1 MRTLNPIVAEYAGQ
15 VDFYLVAF
23 NESAATLEAYIEE
36 NSYANMTAAQP
47 VGSMLRD
54 LKIVNQSSMIAV
66 DGAGIITFRKG
77 YGREGDAET
86 LSEEFQRLTAQ

>member
-23 NESAATLEAYIEE
+23 NESADTLDAYIAE
-36 NSYANMTAAQP
+36 NGYANMTAVQP

-54 LKIVNQSSMIAV
+54 LKIVSQSSILAM
-66 DGAGIITFRKG
+66 DSAGVITFRKG
-77 YGREGDAET
+77 YGGREADFSAE
-86 LSEEFQRLTAQ
+86 FARLVQ